1 MFRRVLKGGV
11 IMAAILLFLGCGH
24 VNTSKVG
31 LISFGNLE
39 GKIIP
44 ANPTGP
50 ILEGSASG
58 PTYFL
63 SDAARDA
70 LKSGEYDTLV
80 DVEVISETGFLVT
93 SNKVTVRGTAIDSKS
108 LEKKL
113 GGAKE

>member
-1 MFRRVLKGGV
+1 MFRRAFTVGV
-11 IMAAILLFLGCGH
+11 GMAAILLFLGCGH

-39 GKIIP
+39 GKTLP
-44 ANPTGP
+44 ANPQGP
-50 ILEGSASG
+50 VLEGTSSG

-80 DVEVISETGFLVT
+80 DVDVISETGFLVT

-108 LEKKL
+108 IGQPGGDKK
-113 GGAKE
+113 